1 MAPGPPCPPHSR
13 SAALLLV
20 PYDEMEEV
28 FVDVGLPGEQGAAQ
42 LLATM
47 AEGAGEVE
55 IFVAARGTE
64 GAVNRGGGKLCLGQ
78 GSRQP
83 GVHPTLGQTLHQAGW
98 VLPLR
103 AFPRLGLGRGLRQG
117 GGAEPGAPIPIC
129 HRAYHHTGGCRGGGG
144 GPCHVAGAERQSGEG
159 CGAPEVRGCRHFPGY
174 PLCSEPVTKGNTLR
188 TGQRRGVPGGAAA
201 AGAAASHALPTRGS
215 CRPPARG
222 RKRVRAPRHLTKEH
236 AADVG

>member
-1 MAPGPPCPPHSR
+1 MPGAGEPATRSSPHPGANPAPSGMGATPPCLPQAGLGKGAAPGRGCRAGSPHPHMPSCIPSHR
-13 SAALLLV
+13 
-20 PYDEMEEV
+20 
-28 FVDVGLPGEQGAAQ
+28 GLPG
-42 LLATM
+42 
-47 AEGAGEVE
+47 
-55 IFVAARGTE
+55 R
-64 GAVNRGGGKLCLGQ
+64 
-78 GSRQP
+78 
-83 GVHPTLGQTLHQAGW
+83 
-98 VLPLR
+98 
-103 AFPRLGLGRGLRQG
+103 
-117 GGAEPGAPIPIC
+117 
-129 HRAYHHTGGCRGGGG
+129 GG

>member
-1 MAPGPPCPPHSR
+1 M
-13 SAALLLV
+13 
-20 PYDEMEEV
+20 
-28 FVDVGLPGEQGAAQ
+28 GLPGEQGAAQ

-64 GAVNRGGGKLCLGQ
+64 GAMNRGGGKLCLGQ
-78 GSRQP
+78 GSRHP

-98 VLPLR
+98 
-103 AFPRLGLGRGLRQG
+103 GGRRCCPSVPS
-117 GGAEPGAPIPIC
+117 PGWAWE
-129 HRAYHHTGGCRGGGG
+129 GGCAREGVQSREPPSPSPYATVHTITQGAAGERGG

-201 AGAAASHALPTRGS
+201 AGAAASHALPTMGS
-215 CRPPARG
+215 CLPPARG